1 MRVALRTGHL
11 PEGGGGS
18 RKKRFMWRTIPVALF
33 CWLILIASVR
43 AQDVFVP
50 RELKPKS
57 TEKSD
62 KSSADQTV
70 SEKVPAPSKQSEA
83 AAHSPKTASVTEPPA
98 SLHSEKTQSD
108 QIGTAK
114 IPAKA
119 PSLNSHPDKKQV
131 MKFEPVRPLSGKE
144 PPISSHLEKTQP
156 TKLEPVKMPKE
167 LTSEPQLEK
176 VQSAKVE
183 SAVKESPTNPHPEK
197 VQSAKAE
204 PEKPVA
210 LKEKEKTRSEK
221 SQTAKAE
228 PDKLKAAK
236 GLVGSPPAEKIKSAK
251 TEPEKPAVVKETA
264 AKSEKVQ
271 SAKVEPDKLPGTKEP
286 EAKNRGGKIQSAK
299 AEPEQSSV
307 VKESAIKSQKVQ
319 TAKIE
324 PEKAAPKESARS
336 EKVQAAKVELP
347 KAVKEK
353 TIPNSRSEQVQLAKF
368 EPIKPPGAKEPVV
381 SLQPEKTQTD
391 KPEAAKIPSQ
401 EPTVD
406 IQLSDRT
413 TETAATKLADGFDF
427 PVGKPEAEGYYKARG
442 FRSGGHMGEDWD
454 GIRGGDT
461 DLKDPIY
468 CIGNGIVV
476 FARDVH
482 RGWGN
487 VVIVRHA
494 YRENGAVKHIDSL
507 YGHLHSIL
515 VKRGQRVA
523 RGQQIGTMG
532 TAHGQYDAHLHLEI
546 RKNLEIGMSR
556 AKFAKNFS
564 NYYDP
569 SQFIESH
576 RRLSGGGA
584 TFRVAMNTFTHDA
597 AFHFDNAPNYSARKR
612 STSQSAAALKQ
623 AVSGTR

>member
-1 MRVALRTGHL
+1 
-11 PEGGGGS
+11 
-18 RKKRFMWRTIPVALF
+18 
-33 CWLILIASVR
+33 
-43 AQDVFVP
+43 
-50 RELKPKS
+50 
-57 TEKSD
+57 
-62 KSSADQTV
+62 
-70 SEKVPAPSKQSEA
+70 
-83 AAHSPKTASVTEPPA
+83 
-98 SLHSEKTQSD
+98 
-108 QIGTAK
+108 
-114 IPAKA
+114 
-119 PSLNSHPDKKQV
+119 
-131 MKFEPVRPLSGKE
+131 
-144 PPISSHLEKTQP
+144 
-156 TKLEPVKMPKE
+156 MPKE

-286 EAKNRGGKIQSAK
+286 EAKNRGGKTQSAK

-442 FRSGGHMGEDWD
+442 FRSGGFNGRPTAVEEIGSYDPEKLTAYEVGLKTSFGRIATINLAVFRND
-454 GIRGGDT
+454 YTDQQLLISTVSPVSGLLVVRNENAGKSRIQGIE
-461 DLKDPIY
+461 LE
-468 CIGNGIVV
+468 
-476 FARDVH
+476 
-482 RGWGN
+482 GN
-487 VVIVRHA
+487 VRVSRAFSLIGAFGYLDAKYLRYTSVI
-494 YRENGAVKHIDSL
+494 NGVTTDVSDRTPKQAPDLTGSLSAVLELPLSDRIDGTFRIDSTYRSQVYVDVENSAL
-507 YGHLHSIL
+507 LRAPDNVIL
-515 VKRGQRVA
+515 NASAEFALPANGLSVRFAVDNLTDKQVL
-523 RGQQIGTMG
+523 
-532 TAHGQYDAHLHLEI
+532 TAGYDARSSFGFVE
-546 RKNLEIGMSR
+546 G
-556 AKFAKNFS
+556 
-564 NYYDP
+564 YY
-569 SQFIESH
+569 SQP
-576 RRLSGGGA
+576 RRYSVTLA
-584 TFRVAMNTFTHDA
+584 FR
-597 AFHFDNAPNYSARKR
+597 R
-612 STSQSAAALKQ
+612 
-623 AVSGTR
+623 